1 MELSVLAAKILA
13 IVYISAGI
21 AVLGKRITFNKII
34 EDFKN
39 SQALTFVSGFMTVVI
54 GVLLVQYHNIWEKN
68 WTVLITVIGWI
79 SLVKGVML
87 IAFPQFVYSFKGLYR
102 NHRVVGIF
110 MIIFGILFACLA
122 FCCYRCQALPL

>member
-54 GVLLVQYHNIWEKN
+54 GVLLVQYHNIWVKN
-68 WTVLITVIGWI
+68 WTVLITVIGWM

-102 NHRVVGIF
+102 SHRLWGIF
-110 MIIFGILFACLA
+110 MVVLGLLFAYLA
-122 FCCYRCQALPL
+122 CS